1 MVLPVHQTGRRTFG
15 ATDLIPPAARRP
27 ATLIV
32 LLLVIATFILTFVAP
47 TLVPPPII
55 PATQYTSEKAL
66 QGPISPDYNTHFAN
80 GHLPSIFDDPLYSIL
95 SERLVRFLNRPT
107 YTHEESR
114 EYMTEHCPLELADGL
129 VNPDQYKGSIDF
141 WKNEV
146 GRDVI
151 LNKRV
156 QLVQWLEKKM
166 EDGQKVVWEEG
177 LGSGQGIVMTGGNKV
192 SFYCLFI

>member
-1 MVLPVHQTGRRTFG
+1 
-15 ATDLIPPAARRP
+15 
-27 ATLIV
+27 
-32 LLLVIATFILTFVAP
+32 
-47 TLVPPPII
+47 
-55 PATQYTSEKAL
+55 
-66 QGPISPDYNTHFAN
+66 
-80 GHLPSIFDDPLYSIL
+80 
-95 SERLVRFLNRPT
+95 
-107 YTHEESR
+107 
-114 EYMTEHCPLELADGL
+114 MTEHCPLELADGL

-192 SFYCLFI
+192 SFRPPFFWVKFMDRTLLPGLSSNCDTSSDLASPYLSRSFIIQANSPIPTSDPK